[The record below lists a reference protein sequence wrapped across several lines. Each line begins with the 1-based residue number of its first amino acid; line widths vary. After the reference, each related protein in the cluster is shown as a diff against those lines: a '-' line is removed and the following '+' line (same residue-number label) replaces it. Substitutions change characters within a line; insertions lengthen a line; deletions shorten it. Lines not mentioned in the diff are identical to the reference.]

1 MAIGWLTVLKLVPW
15 TDVVKNAP
23 VVVDGAR
30 KLWGSVAKTPDSPPP
45 SRAEESGLQSG
56 APPALAAI
64 EAQLAGVEASVAE
77 LRHQMRE
84 STELIKTLAEQNA
97 QLVERVETHRKRV
110 LWLAGFAAVLG
121 IFVAVLVA
129 RALASAGA

>member
-23 VVVDGAR
+23 VVVEGAR
-30 KLWGSVAKTPDSPPP
+30 KLWGTVAKTPDSPPP
-45 SRAEESGLQSG
+45 SRAEDTGSHAG
-56 APPALAAI
+56 APPALAAV

-97 QLVERVETHRKRV
+97 QLVQRVETHRKRV
-110 LWLAGFAAVLG
+110 LWLVGFTVVLTV
-121 IFVAVLVA
+121 FVAVLVA
-129 RALASAGA
+129 RALTGDAG

>member
-30 KLWGSVAKTPDSPPP
+30 KLWGTVAKTPDSPPP
-45 SRAEESGLQSG
+45 SQAEQAGSHSN
-56 APPALAAI
+56 APPALAKV
-64 EAQLAGVEASVAE
+64 EAQLAGIEASVAD

-97 QLVERVETHRKRV
+97 QLVQRVETHRKRV
-110 LWLAGFAAVLG
+110 LWLAGLAAVLAV
-121 IFVAVLVA
+121 FVTFLVA
-129 RALASAGA
+129 RVLTAGAA